1 VTPLMIAVVLATSI
15 AALTFVV
22 GSVTA
27 ERADVRE
34 SLRRLEGYQIQD
46 VRDQEMLAPISERV
60 FTPLLE
66 GLTGVAR
73 RFTPAGFGEG
83 IASKLVLAGSPPNLN
98 VDKIL
103 VMKLLGIV
111 SVILWAP
118 LVIGLGFSGFMAIV
132 AIALLWGASFL
143 YPDVLVN
150 RKIDDRQKE
159 ISRKLPDILDLLVI
173 SVEAGLGFEQALDRT
188 CTAVPGA
195 LSDEFR
201 RMLHEIRIGSSRADA
216 LRAMADRTDVSE
228 LRAFILAMLQ
238 ADTFG
243 VSISRLLRAQADEM
257 RIRRRLRA
265 QELAQK
271 APVKMLFPLVFCIFP
286 SIFVVILGPAFIQ
299 ISRSLCG
306 RRDGDAHA
314 HASGGDTSAR
324 PVVGDDRARACSG
337 ALASRARHGVHR
349 GVRALRLG
357 GRDLEPVRQLVL
369 LAPADR

>member
-1 VTPLMIAVVLATSI
+1 VTPLMIAILLSTSI
-15 AALTFVV
+15 AAFAFVV
-22 GSVTA
+22 GSVAA

-46 VRDQEMLAPISERV
+46 VRDQEMLAPIGERV
-60 FTPLLE
+60 FAPLLE
-66 GLTGVAR
+66 GLTGIAR

-83 IASKLVLAGSPPNLN
+83 VAAKLVLAGSPPNLN

-103 VMKLLGIV
+103 VLKLLGIV
-111 SVILWAP
+111 SVIVWAP
-118 LVIGLGFSGFMAIV
+118 LVLGIGFSGFMAVV
-132 AIALLWGASFL
+132 AIGLLWGASFL

-150 RKIDDRQKE
+150 RKIDERQKE

-216 LRAMADRTDVSE
+216 LRAMSERTSVSE

-257 RIRRRLRA
+257 RVRRRLRA
-265 QELAQK
+265 QEQAQK

-286 SIFVVILGPAFIQ
+286 SIFVVILGPAIIQ
-299 ISRSLCG
+299 ISR
-306 RRDGDAHA
+306 
-314 HASGGDTSAR
+314 
-324 PVVGDDRARACSG
+324 
-337 ALASRARHGVHR
+337 AL
-349 GVRALRLG
+349 
-357 GRDLEPVRQLVL
+357 
-369 LAPADR
+369 

>member
-1 VTPLMIAVVLATSI
+1 VTPIMIALVLAVAV

-22 GSVTA
+22 GTVTA

-46 VRDQEMLAPISERV
+46 VRDQEMLVPISERV
-60 FTPLLE
+60 FAPMFE
-66 GLTGVAR
+66 GLTGLAR
-73 RFTPAGFGEG
+73 RFTPSGFGEG
-83 IASKLVLAGSPPNLN
+83 IAQKLVLAGSPPKLN
-98 VDKIL
+98 VDKVL
-103 VMKLLGIV
+103 VFKLLGAISIIV
-111 SVILWAP
+111 WAP
-118 LVIGLGFSGFMAIV
+118 LLLALGIFQGLMLFV
-132 AIALLWGASFL
+132 AIGVLWGAAFM
-143 YPDVLVN
+143 YPNVMVN
-150 RKIDDRQKE
+150 RLIEDRQKQ

-216 LRAMADRTDVSE
+216 LRAMAERTDVPD

-257 RIRRRLRA
+257 RTRRRLRA
-265 QELAQK
+265 QEQAQK

-286 SIFVVILGPAFIQ
+286 SIFVVIIGPALIQ
-299 ISRSLCG
+299 ISAAFKTG
-306 RRDGDAHA
+306 
-314 HASGGDTSAR
+314 
-324 PVVGDDRARACSG
+324 
-337 ALASRARHGVHR
+337 
-349 GVRALRLG
+349 
-357 GRDLEPVRQLVL
+357 
-369 LAPADR
+369 